1 MILLITFPQPLCR
14 LLLTQSYLPIL
25 LLNNPFLRLKEF
37 ANSVSNQ
44 IQRDDFRM
52 DVPYETKNITVGAD
66 SISLTLL
73 MGAFTINPLC
83 KITAKT

>member
-1 MILLITFPQPLCR
+1 
-14 LLLTQSYLPIL
+14 
-25 LLNNPFLRLKEF
+25 
-37 ANSVSNQ
+37 
-44 IQRDDFRM
+44 M